1 MAWVYALLGA
11 HTALAASSLLDR
23 NMVYRSPLVG
33 IPQLARDTQAI
44 EKRHAQFAKRQT
56 QDASPFEDDH
66 YPTFYGGDFSNSPY
80 VWNGGINFTHSVAS
94 GDPYGT
100 SVLLWTRA
108 APSSEASAQPDQ
120 SVPLCVSYKIS
131 AQPDL
136 SSPLDSGSAFTS
148 YDVDFTVKVEATG
161 LPPDSVLYYQ
171 FADCTDEG
179 SVSPLGR
186 TRTLPSPDEPADSVN
201 GGDPLTLAVYSCSQ
215 YQNGYFNAYGVGTYN
230 TSADF
235 FVHLG
240 DYIYESVGNGD
251 KIGRAV
257 TGRELATLAD
267 YRERLAQYRT
277 DPSLIAAH
285 QNHPWITV
293 WDDHEIADNA
303 WKAGTA
309 DSNDSMIALGDNAS
323 GCTFSPSGACFT
335 DRKLAGV
342 RAYHEWLPVRQVS
355 ADDKLRIWRGFQV
368 GQLLDLIMLDTRQ
381 YDRDITD
388 VYYNTDFVAGLANYA
403 NRSLMGAE
411 QEQWFADSLSQS
423 QDRGAVWK
431 VVGQQ
436 IVFTQLDNE
445 GSYNYDAW
453 DGYTANRARILNHI
467 TKNGIDNTIVLSGD
481 SHANWVSDIAYPND
495 TSYDSVTGT
504 GALGVE
510 FAGTAVT
517 SGSSF
522 GSLSP
527 AAADNRS
534 AVLVAANAPLQWSEG
549 YYRGF
554 FTLTISPE
562 WMNATYYAMRNISYA
577 NLDSFASANFSVKA
591 GENRLT
597 RPVAGG
603 AVKAGALKLIEQN

>member
-1 MAWVYALLGA
+1 MLLGA
-11 HTALAASSLLDR
+11 HVALAASPLLER
-23 NMVYRSPLVG
+23 NMVYRSPLVDL
-33 IPQLARDTQAI
+33 P
-44 EKRHAQFAKRQT
+44 K
-56 QDASPFEDDH
+56 
-66 YPTFYGGDFSNSPY
+66 
-80 VWNGGINFTHSVAS
+80 
-94 GDPYGT
+94 GDPYDT
-100 SVLLWTRA
+100 SLLLWTRA
-108 APSSEASAQPDQ
+108 APSSDSATQPDQ
-120 SVPLCVSYKIS
+120 SVPVCVSYAIS
-131 AQPDL
+131 AFEDL

-161 LPPDSVLYYQ
+161 LPADTVLYYQ
-171 FADCTDEG
+171 FADCTDG
-179 SVSPLGR
+179 KSTSPVGR
-186 TRTLPSPDEPADSVN
+186 TRTLPSPDGAVN
-201 GGDPLTLAVYSCSQ
+201 NGDPLTLAVYSCSQ
-215 YQNGYFNAYGVGTYN
+215 FQNGHFNAYGVGTHN

-240 DYIYESVGNGD
+240 DYIYESVGNGGG
-251 KIGRAV
+251 IGRAV

-309 DSNDSMIALGDNAS
+309 DSNDSTISVGDNAS
-323 GCTFSPSGACFT
+323 GCSFSPSGACFT

-342 RAYHEWLPVRQVS
+342 RAYHEWLPVRQVA
-355 ADDKLRIWRGFQV
+355 ADDKLRIWRGFQI
-368 GQLLDLIMLDTRQ
+368 GKLLDLVMLDTRQ

-388 VYYNTDFVAGLANYA
+388 LYYNTEFVGSLANYA
-403 NRSLMGAE
+403 NRSLMGAQ
-411 QEQWFADSLSQS
+411 QEQWFADTLSQS
-423 QDRGAVWK
+423 QSRGAVWR

-467 TKNGIDNTIVLSGD
+467 TANNIDNTIVLSGD

-495 TSYDSVTGT
+495 TNYDPVTGA

-522 GSLSP
+522 GSLAP
-527 AAADNRS
+527 KDADARS
-534 AVLVAANAPLQWSEG
+534 AKLVQSNAALQWSEG

-554 FTLTISPE
+554 FTLTVSPD
-562 WMNATYYAMRNISYA
+562 WMNATYYAMRNISHA

-591 GENRLT
+591 GDNRLS

-603 AVKAGALKLIEQN
+603 SVGAGALKATVEN